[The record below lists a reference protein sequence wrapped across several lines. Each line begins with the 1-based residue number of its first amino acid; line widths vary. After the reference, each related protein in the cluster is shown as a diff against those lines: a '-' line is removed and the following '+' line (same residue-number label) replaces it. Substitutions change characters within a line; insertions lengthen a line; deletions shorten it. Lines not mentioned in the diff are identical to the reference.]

1 VERKSLNQYGREDT
15 RLTFKLA
22 IECNSMASAGDEK
35 SDSRPEMVN
44 ILLVEPNPGDV
55 RLFEEKFRQEKIFN
69 SINTVSTGEA
79 ALEFV
84 NQRGEYKDAASPDII
99 LLDPQLPR
107 KSGIEVL
114 SELRNEPELSE
125 IPVIVLTSS
134 ELGEEIVKSHGLDA
148 DEYIKKP
155 IEVEEFVAFVQKV
168 EDFWLAIV
176 QNNSE
181 C

>member
-1 VERKSLNQYGREDT
+1 
-15 RLTFKLA
+15 
-22 IECNSMASAGDEK
+22 MASAGDERG
-35 SDSRPEMVN
+35 DSEPEMID
-44 ILLVEPNPGDV
+44 ILLIEPNHGDV
-55 RLFEEKFRQEKIFN
+55 RLFEEKFRQGKIFN
-69 SINTVSTGEA
+69 SVNTVPTGEA

-84 NQRGEYKDAASPDII
+84 SQRGEYKEAPSPDVI
-99 LLDPQLPR
+99 LLDPQLPG

-114 SELRNEPELSE
+114 SVLRDEPELCE

-155 IEVEEFVAFVQKV
+155 VEVEEFVAFIQEV

-176 QNNSE
+176 QSDSK
-181 C
+181 